1 MIKIRYLHIYPLNF
15 SGVCEDL
22 PAVNWND
29 GWGKLCDY
37 VTGNLIGNW
46 PGCDE
51 TWQYCGNNTC
61 GEICKKSCN
70 KC

>member
-1 MIKIRYLHIYPLNF
+1 MIKIRYLIIYPLNF
-15 SGVCEDL
+15 SEVCEDL
-22 PAVNWND
+22 PAVYWND

-37 VTGNLIGNW
+37 VTSNLGW

-51 TWQYCGNNTC
+51 AWQYCDANTC